1 MAVPRQRQ
9 SGAVAAAILGIL
21 LAFGMFFAA
30 RELKDAVRI
39 WKQADRVV
47 SVKGFSERHIKVD
60 LVLLPITYTV
70 HGNTLEELYQNLETD
85 EAKIRTFLLT
95 AGFTEDELSSTA
107 PEVIDQWAAYYG
119 DRLPEYRY
127 RANAVVLV
135 RTEQVD
141 LAKEVMLNTDELIK
155 QDILISQS
163 WEHRPQFLYTKLD
176 EIKPEMIAEATE
188 DARRAAQQFAIDSGS
203 TVGKTRSAQKGYF
216 TIEDLDRYSP
226 DIKKVRVVTTIEY
239 MLED

>member
-1 MAVPRQRQ
+1 M
-9 SGAVAAAILGIL
+9 
-21 LAFGMFFAA
+21 
-30 RELKDAVRI
+30 
-39 WKQADRVV
+39 
-47 SVKGFSERHIKVD
+47 
-60 LVLLPITYTV
+60 
-70 HGNTLEELYQNLETD
+70 EELYQNLETD

-163 WEHRPQFLYTKLD
+163 WEHRPQFLFTKLD

-203 TVGKTRSAQKGYF
+203 TVGKIRSAQQGYF